1 MQLINNLKRRIQKP
15 LPGAF
20 AQYEMAPLGRK
31 EFAQSVTDYTT
42 ASVLALLYPK
52 ASEWHMV
59 FIKRTSHKHD
69 RHSAQISFP
78 GGKMEESDE
87 SYVANAVREANEEIG
102 LEPTKV
108 QIIGELSS
116 LQIPVSGFEVFPVL
130 AYYETAPLFI
140 PQISEVAD
148 IIELPLD
155 VITNNSFKRN
165 KNIALE
171 NGVNLQ
177 NVPVFQ
183 HESTTIWGATAM
195 ILNEIIHLIE

>member
-1 MQLINNLKRRIQKP
+1 MQLINKLKRRIQKP
-15 LPGAF
+15 LPGTF

-31 EFAQSVTDYTT
+31 EFAQSVTNYTA

-52 ASEWHMV
+52 ASDWHMV

-69 RHSAQISFP
+69 KHSAQISFP

-87 SYVANAVREANEEIG
+87 SYIANAVREANEEIG
-102 LEPTKV
+102 LEPAKV

-130 AYYETAPLFI
+130 AYYETPPLFI
-140 PQISEVAD
+140 PQITEVAE

-155 VITNNSFKRN
+155 VITNNAFRKS
-165 KNIALE
+165 KNIALA
-171 NGVNLQ
+171 NGVSLHD
-177 NVPVFQ
+177 VPVF
-183 HESTTIWGATAM
+183 EYETTTIWGATAM

>member
-87 SYVANAVREANEEIG
+87 SYVANAVREAKEEIG